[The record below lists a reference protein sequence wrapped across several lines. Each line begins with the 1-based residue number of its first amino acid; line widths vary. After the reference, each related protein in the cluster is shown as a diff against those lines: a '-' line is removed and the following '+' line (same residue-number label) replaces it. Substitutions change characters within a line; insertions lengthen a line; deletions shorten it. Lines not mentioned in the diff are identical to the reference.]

1 MKKGFLK
8 IVVIL
13 LLAIG
18 LVTSLFPSQIAQA
31 SPAKIAYVDVTSGKL
46 NVRSGPG
53 TQYKVIGSHKDNTRL
68 TIYSQTKSG
77 WSKIKYNKKNGYVAT
92 KYLRFYHTMSR
103 TEAKNITDKA
113 ISLQNKIASNKAY
126 TKKQIHQILSPT
138 HTSAYIDKL
147 IKYDMASYKKDKKG
161 NKLYEWLA
169 TDFPAYRIW
178 GFDWSGKEAPK
189 KPSVTYYSK
198 NGKWYLKVYQY
209 HKDDMYTYHQTLY
222 LSKSSSKAAWKIY
235 NYKW

>member
-77 WSKIKYNKKNGYVAT
+77 WSKIK
-92 KYLRFYHTMSR
+92 
-103 TEAKNITDKA
+103 
-113 ISLQNKIASNKAY
+113 
-126 TKKQIHQILSPT
+126 
-138 HTSAYIDKL
+138 
-147 IKYDMASYKKDKKG
+147 
-161 NKLYEWLA
+161 
-169 TDFPAYRIW
+169 
-178 GFDWSGKEAPK
+178 
-189 KPSVTYYSK
+189 
-198 NGKWYLKVYQY
+198 
-209 HKDDMYTYHQTLY
+209 
-222 LSKSSSKAAWKIY
+222 
-235 NYKW
+235 